1 MTEQVRIDEAKG
13 TITLSLDMYSELLA
27 HSSIFVPMMTLE
39 RFSDLTG
46 LTDRSREESKGQYG
60 VVEGLRRNGYLPT
73 VKLGRH
79 VMVYLSDLQE
89 RLAQQL
95 SI

>member
-1 MTEQVRIDEAKG
+1 MTEQVRIDEKNG
-13 TITLSLDMYSELLA
+13 TITLSLDMYNELMA
-27 HSSIFVPMMTLE
+27 HTSVFVPVMTLE

-46 LTDRSREESKGQYG
+46 LTDRGRESAKGKYG

-79 VMVYLSDLQE
+79 VMVYLPDLQE
-89 RLAQQL
+89 RLAKQI
-95 SI
+95 SF

>member
-1 MTEQVRIDEAKG
+1 MTKQVRIDEAKG
-13 TITLSLDMYSELLA
+13 TITLSLDMYNELLA
-27 HSSIFVPMMTLE
+27 HSSIFVPVMTLE

-46 LTDRSREESKGQYG
+46 LTDRSREGAKGQYG

-79 VMVYLSDLQE
+79 VMVYLPDRQE

-95 SI
+95 AI